1 MYRRPP
7 RSTRID
13 TLFPYTTL
21 FRSGFNINSIVGQSY
36 RLTDKPSLFPD
47 GTGLTDR
54 TSDIVGRTTIA
65 YRDFL
70 RLTHR
75 YRLDKDNL
83 AIRRNEF
90 DATIGSRSTYAVVGY
105 SRLNRDILLLGADL
119 QDREEVRAGGRVA
132 FAKHWSLFGSA
143 FVVLKQPTA
152 YPLRG
157 AEGFAPVRHRPGL
170 AYDADR

>member
-54 TSDIVGRTTIA
+54 SSDIVGRTTIA

-83 AIRRNEF
+83 AVRRNEF
-90 DATIGSRSTYAVVGY
+90 DATIGSRSNYAEVGY
-105 SRLNRDILLLGADL
+105 YRLNPDILLTVVGL
-119 QDREEVRAGGRVA
+119 QGRGEVRKGGGGGV
-132 FAKHWSLFGSA
+132 AKHWWLCVSA
-143 FVVLKQPTA
+143 GV
-152 YPLRG
+152 
-157 AEGFAPVRHRPGL
+157 
-170 AYDADR
+170 D